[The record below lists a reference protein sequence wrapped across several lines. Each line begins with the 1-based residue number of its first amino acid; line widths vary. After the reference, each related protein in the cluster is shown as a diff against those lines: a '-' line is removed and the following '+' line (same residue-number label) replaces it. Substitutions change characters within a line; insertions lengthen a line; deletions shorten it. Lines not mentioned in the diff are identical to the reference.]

1 MGGIKPHRGVAL
13 RDRLPAVAALFE
25 AGLVSD
31 LLVRTIA
38 WRTYLI
44 TETAAMA
51 AVDEALAARIT
62 GWGVLSVAKTEAA
75 IDALVDEFD
84 PAALRRSRQSA
95 SSPTVEFGSPA
106 DVAVTSSMWARLNS
120 PDAAL
125 IEHSVEQ
132 LAHSVCAADPR
143 SLNELRAAALTAL
156 AARTGLACHCGESD
170 CAGATHHT
178 PTTNA
183 VVYVVADE
191 KSVDAAIAEA
201 TPSEPAP
208 SPVPS
213 QTPPAY
219 VLGGGVL
226 PTALLG
232 AVLQR
237 ARLRQVRHPG
247 DTPAEPRYHL
257 WRAGCGESRTSGSG
271 ARPREIAW

>member
-1 MGGIKPHRGVAL
+1 MAL

-31 LLVRTIA
+31 LLVRTIV

-95 SSPTVEFGSPA
+95 AHPTVEFGSPG
-106 DVAVTSSMWARLNS
+106 DVAGTTSMWARVNS

-125 IEHSVEQ
+125 IEQSVEQ

-143 SLNELRAAALTAL
+143 GINELRAAALTAL
-156 AARTGLACHCGESD
+156 AARTAVACHCGE
-170 CAGATHHT
+170 
-178 PTTNA
+178 P
-183 VVYVVADE
+183 
-191 KSVDAAIAEA
+191 
-201 TPSEPAP
+201 
-208 SPVPS
+208 
-213 QTPPAY
+213 
-219 VLGGGVL
+219 
-226 PTALLG
+226 
-232 AVLQR
+232 
-237 ARLRQVRHPG
+237 RLCGRHPPHAHHQHRG
-247 DTPAEPRYHL
+247 L
-257 WRAGCGESRTSGSG
+257 CGSR
-271 ARPREIAW
+271 REIRRCRHR